1 MIFEVLQIITE
12 EINNFFDIEIE
23 EKPVSLDNIAF
34 IESDGNDSS
43 NSNNSN
49 NVILSLL
56 HTEEEVTLKNILNHD
71 IEGTKVIYK
80 NNKVHLNLYTMFSA
94 NRSDYTESLKSLSK
108 IIEFFQS
115 KRIFTQSNTSF
126 DRGLDGMDKI
136 KDFRFTVELFSPSF
150 EEMNFIWG
158 TLGGKQYP
166 SVIYKVSVLEIE
178 RDVTQ
183 SEGSLIT
190 EINGSLNHK

>member
-12 EINNFFDIEIE
+12 EVNNFFNIEIE

-34 IESDGNDSS
+34 IESETND
-43 NSNNSN
+43 NQNTSN
-49 NVILSLL
+49 NVVLSLL
-56 HTEEEVTLKNILNHD
+56 HTEEEATLKNILNHQ
-71 IEGTKVIYK
+71 IEGTKVVYK
-80 NNKVHLNLYTMFSA
+80 NNKVHLNLYIMFSA

-115 KRIFTQSNTSF
+115 KRIFTQSNTIF
-126 DRGLDGMDKI
+126 DREVDGMDKI
-136 KDFRFTVELFSPSF
+136 KDFKFTVELFSPSF

-166 SVIYKVSVLEIE
+166 SVIYKASVLEIE

>member
-12 EINNFFDIEIE
+12 EVNNFFNIEIE

-34 IESDGNDSS
+34 VESEDDEPS
-43 NSNNSN
+43 NSNNI
-49 NVILSLL
+49 VLSLL
-56 HTEEEVTLKNILNHD
+56 HTEEESTLKNILNHK
-71 IEGTKVIYK
+71 IEGTKVVYK
-80 NNKVHLNLYTMFSA
+80 NNKVNLNLYIMFSA
-94 NRSDYTESLKSLSK
+94 NRNDYKESLKSISRVV
-108 IIEFFQS
+108 EFFQS
-115 KRIFTQSNTSF
+115 KKIFTQSNTNF
-126 DRGLDGMDKI
+126 DRDLDGMDQI
-136 KDFRFTVELFSPSF
+136 GDFKFTTELFTPSF

-190 EINGSLNHK
+190 EINGSLKRN

>member
-1 MIFEVLQIITE
+1 MVFEVLQIITE
-12 EINNFFDIEIE
+12 EVNNFFDIEIE

-34 IESDGNDSS
+34 IESEVGESTPT
-43 NSNNSN
+43 NNI
-49 NVILSLL
+49 VLSLL
-56 HTEEEVTLKNILNHD
+56 HTEEEATLKNIPNHSL
-71 IEGTKVIYK
+71 EGTKVVYK
-80 NNKVHLNLYTMFSA
+80 NNKVYLNLYIMFSA
-94 NRSDYTESLKSLSK
+94 NRTEYTESLKSISK
-108 IIEFFQS
+108 IVEFFQA
-115 KRIFTQSNTSF
+115 KRIFTQANTSF
-126 DRGLDGMDKI
+126 DRGLDGMDRI
-136 KDFRFTVELFSPSF
+136 RDFRFMVELFTPSF

-166 SVIYKVSVLEIE
+166 SVIYKVNVLEIE

>member
-12 EINNFFDIEIE
+12 EVNNFFNIEIE

-34 IESDGNDSS
+34 IESETNE
-43 NSNNSN
+43 NSNTSN
-49 NVILSLL
+49 NVVLSLL
-56 HTEEEVTLKNILNHD
+56 HTEEEATLKNILNHQ
-71 IEGTKVIYK
+71 IEGTKVVYK
-80 NNKVHLNLYTMFSA
+80 NNKVHLNLYLMFSA

-126 DRGLDGMDKI
+126 DREVDGMDKI
-136 KDFRFTVELFSPSF
+136 RDFRFTVELFSPSF

-166 SVIYKVSVLEIE
+166 SVIYKASVLEIE

-190 EINGSLNHK
+190 EINGTLNHK

>member
-12 EINNFFDIEIE
+12 EINNFYDIEIG
-23 EKPVSLDNIAF
+23 EKPVSLENIAF
-34 IESDGNDSS
+34 VESDVGESPT
-43 NSNNSN
+43 SNNI
-49 NVILSLL
+49 ILTLL
-56 HTEEEVTLKNILNHD
+56 HAEEEATLKNISNQR

-80 NNKVHLNLYTMFSA
+80 NNKVYLNLYIMFAA
-94 NRSDYTESLKSLSK
+94 NRTDYTESLKSISK
-108 IIEFFQS
+108 VVEFFQS
-115 KRIFTQSNTSF
+115 KKVFTQANTSF
-126 DRGLDGMDKI
+126 DRALDGMEKI
-136 KDFRFTVELFSPSF
+136 KDFKFAVELFTPSF

-166 SVIYKVSVLEIE
+166 SVIYKVNVLEIE

-190 EINGSLNHK
+190 EINGSLNQS

>member
-12 EINNFFDIEIE
+12 EINNFFSIEIE

-34 IESDGNDSS
+34 IESETTD
-43 NSNNSN
+43 NNNTNN
-49 NVILSLL
+49 NVVLSLL
-56 HTEEEVTLKNILNHD
+56 HTEEEATLKNILNHQ
-71 IEGTKVIYK
+71 IEGTKVVYK
-80 NNKVHLNLYTMFSA
+80 NNKVHLNLYIMFSA

-126 DRGLDGMDKI
+126 DRELEGMDRI

-178 RDVTQ
+178 RDITQ

>member
-23 EKPVSLDNIAF
+23 EKPVSMDNIAF
-34 IESDGNDSS
+34 IESEQGNQGET
-43 NSNNSN
+43 N
-49 NVILSLL
+49 NVLLTLL
-56 HTEEEVTLKNILNHD
+56 HLQEEPTLKNVPNYE
-71 IEGTKVIYK
+71 IEGTKVVYK
-80 NNKVHLNLYTMFSA
+80 NNKVNLNLFIMFAA
-94 NRSDYTESLKSLSK
+94 NKDTYTESLKHISK

-115 KRIFTQSNTSF
+115 KRIFTQANTSF
-126 DRGLDGMDKI
+126 DRDLEGMDKI
-136 KDFRFTVELFSPSF
+136 NDFRFTVDLFTPSF

-166 SVIYKVSVLEIE
+166 SVIYKVSVLQVE
-178 RDVTQ
+178 RNVTQ

-190 EINGSLNHK
+190 EINGSLNKN

>member
-12 EINNFFDIEIE
+12 EINNFFNVEID
-23 EKPVSLDNIAF
+23 EKPVSLENIAF
-34 IESDGNDSS
+34 IDSEANE
-43 NSNNSN
+43 NSSTNN

-56 HTEEEVTLKNILNHD
+56 HTEEEATLKNILNHQ
-71 IEGTKVIYK
+71 IEGAKVIYK
-80 NNKVHLNLYTMFSA
+80 NNKVHLNLYVMFSA

-108 IIEFFQS
+108 VIEFFQS
-115 KRIFTQSNTSF
+115 KRIFTQSNTNF
-126 DRGLDGMDKI
+126 DRALDGMDQI
-136 KDFRFTVELFSPSF
+136 KDFKFTVELFSPSF

-166 SVIYKVSVLEIE
+166 SVIYKISVLEIE

-183 SEGSLIT
+183 AEGALIT
-190 EINGSLNHK
+190 EINGSLNHN

>member
-12 EINNFFDIEIE
+12 EVNNFFDIELE

-34 IESDGNDSS
+34 IESEDDEPSD
-43 NSNNSN
+43 SNNI
-49 NVILSLL
+49 VLSLL
-56 HTEEEVTLKNILNHD
+56 HTEEETTMKNILNHE
-71 IEGTKVIYK
+71 IEGTKVVYK
-80 NNKVHLNLYTMFSA
+80 NNKVHLNLYIMFSA
-94 NRSDYTESLKSLSK
+94 NRNDYKESLKSVSK
-108 IIEFFQS
+108 VVEFFQS
-115 KRIFTQSNTSF
+115 KRIFTQSNTNF
-126 DRGLDGMDKI
+126 DRDLDGMDQIGNFK
-136 KDFRFTVELFSPSF
+136 FTVDLFTPSF

-166 SVIYKVSVLEIE
+166 SIIYKISLLEVE

-190 EINGSLNHK
+190 EINGNLKRN

>member
-12 EINNFFDIEIE
+12 EVNNFFNIEIE

-34 IESDGNDSS
+34 IESETND
-43 NSNNSN
+43 NQNTSN
-49 NVILSLL
+49 NVVLSLL
-56 HTEEEVTLKNILNHD
+56 HTEEEATLKNILNHQ
-71 IEGTKVIYK
+71 IEGTKVVYK
-80 NNKVHLNLYTMFSA
+80 NNKVHLNLYIMFST

-115 KRIFTQSNTSF
+115 KRIFTQSNTIF
-126 DRGLDGMDKI
+126 DREVDGMDKI

>member
-12 EINNFFDIEIE
+12 EVNNFFNIEIE

-34 IESDGNDSS
+34 IESETND
-43 NSNNSN
+43 NQNTSN
-49 NVILSLL
+49 NVVLSLL
-56 HTEEEVTLKNILNHD
+56 HTEEEATLKNILNHQ
-71 IEGTKVIYK
+71 IEGTNVVYK
-80 NNKVHLNLYTMFSA
+80 NNKVHLNLYIMFST

-115 KRIFTQSNTSF
+115 KRIFTQSNTIF
-126 DRGLDGMDKI
+126 DREVDGMDKI

>member
-12 EINNFFDIEIE
+12 EVNNFFDVEIE

-34 IESDGNDSS
+34 IESEDDEPSD
-43 NSNNSN
+43 SNNI
-49 NVILSLL
+49 VLSLL
-56 HTEEEVTLKNILNHD
+56 HTEEEATMKNILNHE
-71 IEGTKVIYK
+71 IEGTKVVYK
-80 NNKVHLNLYTMFSA
+80 NNKIHLNLYIMFSA
-94 NRSDYTESLKSLSK
+94 NRNDYRESLKSISK
-108 IIEFFQS
+108 VVEFFQS
-115 KRIFTQSNTSF
+115 KRIFTQSNTNF
-126 DRGLDGMDKI
+126 DRDLDGMDQIGNFK
-136 KDFRFTVELFSPSF
+136 FTIDLFTPSF

-166 SVIYKVSVLEIE
+166 SIIYKVSVLEVE

-190 EINGSLNHK
+190 EINGNLKRN

>member
-12 EINNFFDIEIE
+12 EVNNFFN
-23 EKPVSLDNIAF
+23 VSLDNIAF
-34 IESDGNDSS
+34 IESEANDNSS
-43 NSNNSN
+43 TSN

-56 HTEEEVTLKNILNHD
+56 HTEEEATLKNIANHQ
-71 IEGTKVIYK
+71 IEGTKVVYK
-80 NNKVHLNLYTMFSA
+80 NNKVYLNLYIMFSI
-94 NRSDYTESLKSLSK
+94 NRSDYTESLKSISK

-115 KRIFTQSNTSF
+115 KRVFTQNNTSF
-126 DRGLDGMDKI
+126 DRELDGMDKV

-166 SVIYKVSVLEIE
+166 SVIYKVNVLEIE
-178 RDVTQ
+178 RDITQ

>member
-12 EINNFFDIEIE
+12 EVNNFFDIEIE

-34 IESDGNDSS
+34 VESENNDQGD
-43 NSNNSN
+43 SN
-49 NVILSLL
+49 NVVLSLL
-56 HTEEEVTLKNILNHD
+56 HAEEEATLKNIPNHE
-71 IEGTKVIYK
+71 IEGTRVIYK
-80 NNKVHLNLYTMFSA
+80 NHKIYLNLYIMFSA
-94 NRSDYTESLKSLSK
+94 NRSDYTESLKSISK

-115 KRIFTQSNTSF
+115 KRVFTQSNTSF
-126 DRGLDGMDKI
+126 DRELNGMDNI
-136 KDFRFTVELFSPSF
+136 KDFKFNVELFTPSF

-166 SVIYKVSVLEIE
+166 SVIYKVSVLHIE

-183 SEGSLIT
+183 SEGSVIT
-190 EINGSLNHK
+190 EINGSLNHN

>member
-12 EINNFFDIEIE
+12 EVNNFFNIEIE

-34 IESDGNDSS
+34 IESETND
-43 NSNNSN
+43 NANTSN

-56 HTEEEVTLKNILNHD
+56 HTEEEATLKNIRNHQ
-71 IEGTKVIYK
+71 IEGTKVVYK
-80 NNKVHLNLYTMFSA
+80 NNKVYLNLYIMFSI
-94 NRSDYTESLKSLSK
+94 NRSDYTESLKSISK

-126 DRGLDGMDKI
+126 DRELDGMDKV

-166 SVIYKVSVLEIE
+166 SVIYKVNVLEIE
-178 RDVTQ
+178 RDITQ

>member
-12 EINNFFDIEIE
+12 EVNNFFDIELE

-34 IESDGNDSS
+34 IESEDDEPSD
-43 NSNNSN
+43 SNNI
-49 NVILSLL
+49 VLSLL
-56 HTEEEVTLKNILNHD
+56 HTEEETTMKNILNHE

-80 NNKVHLNLYTMFSA
+80 NNKVHLNLYIMFSA
-94 NRSDYTESLKSLSK
+94 NRNDYKESLKSVSK
-108 IIEFFQS
+108 VVEFFQS
-115 KRIFTQSNTSF
+115 KRIFTQSNTNF
-126 DRGLDGMDKI
+126 DRDLDGMDQIRNFK
-136 KDFRFTVELFSPSF
+136 FTVDLFTPSF

-166 SVIYKVSVLEIE
+166 SIIYKISLLEVE

-190 EINGSLNHK
+190 EINGNLKRN

>member
-12 EINNFFDIEIE
+12 EINNFFNVEID
-23 EKPVSLDNIAF
+23 EKPVSLENIAF
-34 IESDGNDSS
+34 IDTETND
-43 NSNNSN
+43 NSGTNN

-56 HTEEEVTLKNILNHD
+56 HTEEEATLKNILNHQ
-71 IEGTKVIYK
+71 IEGTKVVYK
-80 NNKVHLNLYTMFSA
+80 NNKVHLNLYVMFSA

-108 IIEFFQS
+108 VIEFFQS
-115 KRIFTQSNTSF
+115 KRIFTQSNTNF
-126 DRGLDGMDKI
+126 DRALDGMDKI
-136 KDFRFTVELFSPSF
+136 KDFKFTVELFSPSF

-166 SVIYKVSVLEIE
+166 SVIYKISVLEIE

-183 SEGSLIT
+183 SEGALIT
-190 EINGSLNHK
+190 EINGSLNHN

>member
-12 EINNFFDIEIE
+12 EVNNFFDIELE

-34 IESDGNDSS
+34 IESEDDEPSD
-43 NSNNSN
+43 SNNI
-49 NVILSLL
+49 VLSLL
-56 HTEEEVTLKNILNHD
+56 HTEEETTMKNMLNHE
-71 IEGTKVIYK
+71 IEGTKVVYK
-80 NNKVHLNLYTMFSA
+80 NNKVHLNLYIMFSA
-94 NRSDYTESLKSLSK
+94 NRNDYKESLKSVSK
-108 IIEFFQS
+108 VVEFFQS
-115 KRIFTQSNTSF
+115 KRIFTQSNTNF
-126 DRGLDGMDKI
+126 DRDLDGMDQIGNFK
-136 KDFRFTVELFSPSF
+136 FTVDLFTPSF

-166 SVIYKVSVLEIE
+166 SIIYKISLLEVE

-190 EINGSLNHK
+190 EINGNLKRN

>member
-12 EINNFFDIEIE
+12 EVNNFFDIEIE

-34 IESDGNDSS
+34 IESEDDEPSD
-43 NSNNSN
+43 SNNI
-49 NVILSLL
+49 VLSLL
-56 HTEEEVTLKNILNHD
+56 HTEEETTMKNILNHE
-71 IEGTKVIYK
+71 IEGTKVVYK
-80 NNKVHLNLYTMFSA
+80 NNKVHLNLYIMFSA
-94 NRSDYTESLKSLSK
+94 NRNDYKESLKSVSK
-108 IIEFFQS
+108 VVEFFQS
-115 KRIFTQSNTSF
+115 KRIFTQSNTNF
-126 DRGLDGMDKI
+126 DRDLDGMDQIGNFK
-136 KDFRFTVELFSPSF
+136 FTVDLFTPSF

-166 SVIYKVSVLEIE
+166 SIIYKISLLEVE

-190 EINGSLNHK
+190 EINGNLKRN

>member
-12 EINNFFDIEIE
+12 EVNNFFNIEIE

-34 IESDGNDSS
+34 IESDTNE
-43 NSNNSN
+43 NSNTSN
-49 NVILSLL
+49 NVVLSLL
-56 HTEEEVTLKNILNHD
+56 HTEEEATLKNILNHQ
-71 IEGTKVIYK
+71 IEGTKVVYK
-80 NNKVHLNLYTMFSA
+80 NNKVHLNLYVMFSA

-126 DRGLDGMDKI
+126 DREVDGMDKI

-166 SVIYKVSVLEIE
+166 SVIYKASVLEIE

-190 EINGSLNHK
+190 EINGTLNHK

>member
-12 EINNFFDIEIE
+12 EVNNFFDIEIE

-34 IESDGNDSS
+34 IESEDDEPTE
-43 NSNNSN
+43 SNNI
-49 NVILSLL
+49 VLTLL
-56 HTEEEVTLKNILNHD
+56 HTEEETTMKNILNHE
-71 IEGTKVIYK
+71 IEGTKVVYK
-80 NNKVHLNLYTMFSA
+80 NNKVHLNLYIMFSA
-94 NRSDYTESLKSLSK
+94 NRNDYKESLKSVSK
-108 IIEFFQS
+108 IVEFFQS
-115 KRIFTQSNTSF
+115 KRIFTQSNTNF
-126 DRGLDGMDKI
+126 DRNLDGMDQI
-136 KDFRFTVELFSPSF
+136 GDFKFTIDLFTPSF

-166 SVIYKVSVLEIE
+166 SIIYKISLLEVE

-190 EINGSLNHK
+190 EINGNLKRN

>member
-12 EINNFFDIEIE
+12 EVNNFFNIEIE

-34 IESDGNDSS
+34 VESEDDEPSD
-43 NSNNSN
+43 SNNI
-49 NVILSLL
+49 VLSLL
-56 HTEEEVTLKNILNHD
+56 HTEEESTLKNILNHK
-71 IEGTKVIYK
+71 IEGTKVVYK
-80 NNKVHLNLYTMFSA
+80 NNKVNLNLYIMFSA
-94 NRSDYTESLKSLSK
+94 NRNDYKESLKSISRVV
-108 IIEFFQS
+108 EFFQF
-115 KRIFTQSNTSF
+115 KKIFTQSNTNF
-126 DRGLDGMDKI
+126 DRDLDGMDQI
-136 KDFRFTVELFSPSF
+136 GDFKFTTELFTPSF

-190 EINGSLNHK
+190 EINGSLKRN

>member
-12 EINNFFDIEIE
+12 EVNNFFNIEIE

-34 IESDGNDSS
+34 IESETNE
-43 NSNNSN
+43 NSNTSN
-49 NVILSLL
+49 NVVLSLL
-56 HTEEEVTLKNILNHD
+56 HTEEEATLKNILNHQ
-71 IEGTKVIYK
+71 IEGTKVVYK
-80 NNKVHLNLYTMFSA
+80 NNKVHLNLYLMFSA

-126 DRGLDGMDKI
+126 DREVDGMDKI
-136 KDFRFTVELFSPSF
+136 RGFRFTVELFSPSF

-166 SVIYKVSVLEIE
+166 SVIYKASVLEIE

-190 EINGSLNHK
+190 EINGTLNHK

>member
-12 EINNFFDIEIE
+12 EVNNFFNIEIE

-34 IESDGNDSS
+34 VESEDDEPSD
-43 NSNNSN
+43 SNNI
-49 NVILSLL
+49 VLSLL
-56 HTEEEVTLKNILNHD
+56 HTEEESTLKNILNHK
-71 IEGTKVIYK
+71 IEGTKVVYK
-80 NNKVHLNLYTMFSA
+80 NNKVNLNLYIMFSA
-94 NRSDYTESLKSLSK
+94 NRNDYKESLKSISRVV
-108 IIEFFQS
+108 EFFQS
-115 KRIFTQSNTSF
+115 KKIFTQSNTNF
-126 DRGLDGMDKI
+126 DRDLDGMDQI
-136 KDFRFTVELFSPSF
+136 GDFKFTTELFTPSF

-190 EINGSLNHK
+190 EINGSLKRN